1 MSAAG
6 FQTSEL
12 LDAAGFVAGTA
23 AMVRPI
29 NALVSEIARTD
40 IPILLVGE
48 SGSGKDAY
56 ARAIHRLSGRA
67 GNSFRKVNC
76 ASRDAGKLIGALLE
90 ELRSGA
96 ETNSDPDASATVF
109 LDGVHEL
116 DATVQLGLLSLLPD
130 GESDRATDRRKPRII
145 SSTTRNL
152 ERETASGRFLREVYF
167 RLSGMVLT
175 LPALRDRK
183 EDLPAFLEH
192 FIRKYANEM
201 GKSAP
206 EMNGETREVLHTY
219 VWPGNI
225 RELENVVRK
234 MVAVGDAGL
243 ALRDLSAHAEPATG
257 KHDHPGVT
265 PLKEASRA
273 ASRQAERELIQRA
286 LERTHWNRKRAAK
299 ELQIS
304 YKSLL
309 YKIKL
314 AGLGGKEV

>member
-1 MSAAG
+1 MSTSG
-6 FQTSEL
+6 YQTSEL
-12 LDAAGFVAGTA
+12 SDAAGFVAGSA
-23 AMVRPI
+23 AVVRTI
-29 NALVSEIARTD
+29 NALVSEIAGTD

-56 ARAIHRLSGRA
+56 ARAIHRLAGLE

-76 ASRDAGKLIGALLE
+76 ASRDAAKLIGALQE
-90 ELRSGA
+90 ELRSAA
-96 ETNSDPDASATVF
+96 ESKRDASATVF

-116 DATVQLGLLSLLPD
+116 DATVQLSLLSLLPD
-130 GESDRATDRRKPRII
+130 VESDPATDRARPRII

-167 RLSGMVLT
+167 RLSGMVLS
-175 LPALRDRK
+175 LPALRERK

-206 EMNGETREVLHTY
+206 ELNAQTREVLFSY
-219 VWPGNI
+219 LWPGNI

-234 MVAVGDAGL
+234 VVAVGDAEL
-243 ALRDLSAHAEPATG
+243 ALRDLPVHAEPATG
-257 KHDHPGVT
+257 KHDYVGVT

-286 LERTHWNRKRAAK
+286 LEKTHWNRKRAAK
-299 ELQIS
+299 ELQVS

>member
-1 MSAAG
+1 MSTAG
-6 FQTSEL
+6 FRTSQL
-12 LDAAGFVAGTA
+12 SDAAGFVAGISA
-23 AMVRPI
+23 IVRPI
-29 NALVSEIARTD
+29 NALVSEIARTE

-56 ARAIHRLSGRA
+56 ARAIHTLCGRE
-67 GNSFRKVNC
+67 GNSFLKVNC
-76 ASRDAGKLIGALLE
+76 ASREAAKLIGLLLD
-90 ELRSGA
+90 ELRSA
-96 ETNSDPDASATVF
+96 VESKPDARATVF

-116 DATVQLGLLSLLPD
+116 DATAQLSLLSLLPD
-130 GESDRATDRRKPRII
+130 DESDRATDRGRPRII

-152 ERETASGRFLREVYF
+152 ERETACGRFLREVYF

-206 EMNGETREVLHTY
+206 ELNAETRDALHSY
-219 VWPGNI
+219 SWPGNI

-234 MVAVGDAGL
+234 MVAVGDAEL
-243 ALRDLSAHAEPATG
+243 AVRDLSVQAEPATG
-257 KHDHPGVT
+257 KHDHAVVV

-286 LERTHWNRKRAAK
+286 LEKTHWNRKRAAK

-314 AGLGGKEV
+314 AGLGGKEI

>member
-6 FQTSEL
+6 LQTSEL
-12 LDAAGFVAGTA
+12 SDAAGFVAGTA
-23 AMVRPI
+23 ELVRPI
-29 NALVSEIARTD
+29 NALVSEIAKTN

-56 ARAIHRLSGRA
+56 ARVIHRLSGRA

-76 ASRDAGKLIGALLE
+76 ASRESAKLIGTLLE
-90 ELRSGA
+90 ELRAAAQS
-96 ETNSDPDASATVF
+96 NPDAGATVF

-116 DATVQLGLLSLLPD
+116 DATVQLNLLSLLPD
-130 GESDRATDRRKPRII
+130 GESDPATDHARPRII

-183 EDLPAFLEH
+183 EDLPAFLGH
-192 FIRKYANEM
+192 FIRKFANEM

-206 EMNGETREVLHTY
+206 ELNAETRELLSSY
-219 VWPGNI
+219 LWPGNI

-234 MVAVGDAGL
+234 MVAVGDAGV
-243 ALRDLSAHAEPATG
+243 ALRDLPVHAEPAKG
-257 KHDHPGVT
+257 NHDHAEVT

-286 LERTHWNRKRAAK
+286 LEKTHWNRKRAAK